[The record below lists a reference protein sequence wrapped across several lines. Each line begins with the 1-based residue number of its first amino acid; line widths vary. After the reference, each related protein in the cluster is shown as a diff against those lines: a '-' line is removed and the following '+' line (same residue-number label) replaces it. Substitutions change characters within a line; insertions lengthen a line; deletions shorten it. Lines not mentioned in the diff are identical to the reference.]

1 MENQNREKI
10 RYDIAISNPPYFK
23 LQKSDERASAVN
35 LVVHGQPNIYSI
47 FLYLAA
53 TLLENGGQVIFIV
66 PRSFTSGFYFKL
78 FREKFFS
85 QIQLNH
91 IHLFGSRRVAFSRYE
106 VLQENVIVS
115 GKLRRQNGHRSMLA
129 VSFSE
134 GLQDLQHTRA
144 TEFYSDELLDMNSRQ
159 KILYLPLNKNEAEI
173 IRLFKS
179 WKGNLNK
186 YNIQVSTGPVVAFRA
201 KKYICTHPQNE
212 ISFAPLFWLHNIYKM
227 KISWPLN
234 KDGKGE
240 YIQIGTP
247 SIPLLIPNKNYIF
260 LRRFS
265 AKDDR
270 SRLIAA
276 PYYFNASNSDLI
288 GVENHLN
295 YIYRPNGHLEK
306 NEMLGLAALLNS
318 TLFDTYFR
326 TFNGNINVSATEI
339 RGIPL
344 PPIETIKGI
353 GDALLFKSAFAQ
365 EEIDEVVNHF
375 LTREKMESVSYGIMA
390 FISKNYA
397 RHYAPNTRETFRR
410 QVLHQFV
417 QARIADYNPDN
428 PNLPVNSPNAH
439 YAISTQALKV
449 IQTFGTKRWV
459 ASVISFKAKLGELKK
474 KYRQERSLTHIPLR
488 LSDGRVIKLSPGKHN
503 QVQVAIVNHF
513 ASRFAI
519 GAILLYLGDAAK
531 KNLYMDPKILQTIGV
546 PIDQHGKLPDVIV
559 YDRTKNWLYL
569 IEAVTSHGP
578 ITPKRIIELE
588 ELLKNCGAGRVYVSA
603 FPDFAE
609 FKRHI
614 SELAW
619 KTEVWIAEHPDH

>member
-1 MENQNREKI
+1 MSNTDNIIPLKDELPSSFADRLGVFYSSRVSDTHKKKLGQFFTPVEIARFMANLSNSKKSRISILDPGCGTATLSCAMAETLLKNNPRLSEIKLVAYETDSDLIALAEHSLSYLRKWLAKSKVRINYVLIKTDFILDNADTLENQNREKI

-91 IHLFGSRRVAFSRYE
+91 IHLFGSRRDAFSRYE
-106 VLQENVIVS
+106 VLQENVIIS
-115 GKLRRQNGHRSMLA
+115 GKLRGQNGHRSRLA

-134 GLQDLQHTRA
+134 GLKDLQHTRA

-159 KILYLPLNKNEAEI
+159 KILYLPLNENEAEI
-173 IRLFKS
+173 IRLFRS

-201 KKYICTHPQNE
+201 KKYICTQPQNA

-247 SIPLLIPNKNYIF
+247 SVSLLIPNKNYIF

-276 PYYFNASNSDLI
+276 PYYSNASDSDFI

-318 TLFDTYFR
+318 TLFDAYFR

-353 GDALLFKSAFAQ
+353 GDALLFKSAFTQ
-365 EEIDEVVNHF
+365 KEIDEVVNHF
-375 LTREKMESVSYGIMA
+375 LTREKMEFVSYG
-390 FISKNYA
+390 
-397 RHYAPNTRETFRR
+397 
-410 QVLHQFV
+410 
-417 QARIADYNPDN
+417 
-428 PNLPVNSPNAH
+428 
-439 YAISTQALKV
+439 
-449 IQTFGTKRWV
+449 
-459 ASVISFKAKLGELKK
+459 
-474 KYRQERSLTHIPLR
+474 
-488 LSDGRVIKLSPGKHN
+488 
-503 QVQVAIVNHF
+503 
-513 ASRFAI
+513 
-519 GAILLYLGDAAK
+519 
-531 KNLYMDPKILQTIGV
+531 
-546 PIDQHGKLPDVIV
+546 
-559 YDRTKNWLYL
+559 
-569 IEAVTSHGP
+569 
-578 ITPKRIIELE
+578 
-588 ELLKNCGAGRVYVSA
+588 
-603 FPDFAE
+603 
-609 FKRHI
+609 
-614 SELAW
+614 
-619 KTEVWIAEHPDH
+619 